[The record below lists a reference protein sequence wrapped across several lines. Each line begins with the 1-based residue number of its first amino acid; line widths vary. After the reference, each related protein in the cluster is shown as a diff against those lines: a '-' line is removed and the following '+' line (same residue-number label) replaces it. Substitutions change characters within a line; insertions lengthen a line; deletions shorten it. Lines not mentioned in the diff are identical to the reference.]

1 MEISSLKAY
10 IHPDIDLMPAFYLF
24 GCLFIHFFFLA
35 VLVLCCCMGF
45 SLVVE
50 SRGYS
55 LLVVSGLL
63 IEVASLVVELGS
75 VGFST
80 CGMWAQQLRLQGSGA
95 QA

>member
-55 LLVVSGLL
+55 VVAVDGLL
-63 IEVASLVVELGS
+63 IAVTSYVAEHKL
-75 VGFST
+75 
-80 CGMWAQQLRLQGSGA
+80 
-95 QA
+95 